1 MNDSERIELIDALL
15 DEALHH
21 IEETKTCRLNGNYL
35 RMTYHIGSSEALYD
49 EAVRQIEKL
58 QNESA

>member
-1 MNDSERIELIDALL
+1 MNDDERIELIDALL

-21 IEETKTCRLNGNYL
+21 IEETKQCRLNGNYL
-35 RMTYHIGSSEALYD
+35 RMTYHIGCSETLYD
-49 EAVRQIEKL
+49 EAMWQIEEL